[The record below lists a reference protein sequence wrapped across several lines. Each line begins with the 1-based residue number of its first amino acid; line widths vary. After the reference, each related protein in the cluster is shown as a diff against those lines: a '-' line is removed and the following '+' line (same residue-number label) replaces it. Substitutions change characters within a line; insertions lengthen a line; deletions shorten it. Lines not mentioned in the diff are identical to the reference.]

1 MLAGARLVLHLL
13 AQRDDR
19 RVHAQLQDGVDLAA
33 GVLLQL
39 DQAIDVPWVQ
49 HERLLA
55 DGIRAGTQGKTHVR
69 VMQVVGR
76 ADGHIVHLVRV
87 VTATQLVEVAIET
100 LELGKEVGIGIIA
113 VDHADRVVLVQRR
126 HQLVAGGLD
135 GLHVTRS
142 DVSSRAY
149 QRKILHVTSSQTTR
163 PESNQRKFHTLSQE
177 RRSRREP
184 RPDGRSYGKSRRA
197 FYDGGQPLTRR
208 APTPPAPAAHY
219 LPSPSACTIGVFRA
233 WRATCHK
240 PVATFSLYCCWRC
253 RPPRS
258 RPWPPAGSIPATC
271 APVTH
276 CRKQLTAAN
285 ATGPSPPGQP
295 HARRTTARSTP
306 SPSPSA
312 STRRAAP
319 R

>member
-1 MLAGARLVLHLL
+1 
-13 AQRDDR
+13 
-19 RVHAQLQDGVDLAA
+19 
-33 GVLLQL
+33 
-39 DQAIDVPWVQ
+39 
-49 HERLLA
+49 
-55 DGIRAGTQGKTHVR
+55 
-69 VMQVVGR
+69 
-76 ADGHIVHLVRV
+76 HIVHLVGMIA
-87 VTATQLVEVAIET
+87 ATQLVEVAIET

-142 DVSSRAY
+142 DVACRAY

-184 RPDGRSYGKSRRA
+184 RPGGRSYGKSRRA

-219 LPSPSACTIGVFRA
+219 RPSHSACTIGVFRA
-233 WRATCHK
+233 WRAACRK
-240 PVATFSLYCCWRC
+240 PVAIVTCPFRYYWRC

-258 RPWPPAGSIPATC
+258 RPLPPAGSIPATC
-271 APVTH
+271 APATH
-276 CRKQLTAAN
+276 CRKRLTAAN
-285 ATGPSPPGQP
+285 ATGRSPPGQP

-312 STRRAAP
+312 
-319 R
+319 

>member
-1 MLAGARLVLHLL
+1 
-13 AQRDDR
+13 
-19 RVHAQLQDGVDLAA
+19 
-33 GVLLQL
+33 
-39 DQAIDVPWVQ
+39 
-49 HERLLA
+49 
-55 DGIRAGTQGKTHVR
+55 
-69 VMQVVGR
+69 
-76 ADGHIVHLVRV
+76 HIVHLVGMIA
-87 VTATQLVEVAIET
+87 ATQLVEVAIET

-219 LPSPSACTIGVFRA
+219 LPPAVPCTIDVFSCMENCVPHNRRNPSLSLLLALSLTPLPALAAGWLDTGDLRA
-233 WRATCHK
+233 R
-240 PVATFSLYCCWRC
+240 
-253 RPPRS
+253 
-258 RPWPPAGSIPATC
+258 
-271 APVTH
+271 
-276 CRKQLTAAN
+276 
-285 ATGPSPPGQP
+285 
-295 HARRTTARSTP
+295 
-306 SPSPSA
+306 
-312 STRRAAP
+312 
-319 R
+319 